1 MVRGEVNRGDVQ
13 QGERD
18 VAVLSVRRRFLIDL
32 AWPMETTDL
41 ADMFGLPPTS
51 DDVSAIEVAESHAAI
66 KHLVDSLPSEAIIG
80 PATDMA
86 KLIVAMQ
93 TTDEDTLAAWL
104 LSYTLAIV
112 RMMETLHE

>member
-1 MVRGEVNRGDVQ
+1 MQHGEALERGEVTK
-13 QGERD
+13 D

-51 DDVSAIEVAESHAAI
+51 EEVSAKEIAESHATI
-66 KHLVDSLPSEAIIG
+66 KRLIDTLPGEVVIG

-86 KLIVAMQ
+86 KLIVSMQ
-93 TTDEDTLAAWL
+93 TTDEDTLVAWL
-104 LSYTLAIV
+104 LSYTLAVIS
-112 RMMETLHE
+112 MMAGLE

>member
-1 MVRGEVNRGDVQ
+1 MNRGDVQ
-13 QGERD
+13 QEQD
-18 VAVLSVRRRFLIDL
+18 VAVLAVRRRFLIDL

-51 DDVSAIEVAESHAAI
+51 AEVSAKEVAESHANI
-66 KHLVDSLPSEAIIG
+66 KRLVDSLPSEAVIG

-86 KLIVAMQ
+86 RLIVAMQ

-104 LSYTLAIV
+104 LSYTLAVIS
-112 RMMETLHE
+112 MLEGWE

>member
-1 MVRGEVNRGDVQ
+1 
-13 QGERD
+13 
-18 VAVLSVRRRFLIDL
+18 
-32 AWPMETTDL
+32 
-41 ADMFGLPPTS
+41 
-51 DDVSAIEVAESHAAI
+51 
-66 KHLVDSLPSEAIIG
+66 
-80 PATDMA
+80 MA

>member
-1 MVRGEVNRGDVQ
+1 
-13 QGERD
+13 
-18 VAVLSVRRRFLIDL
+18 
-32 AWPMETTDL
+32 METTDL

-51 DDVSAIEVAESHAAI
+51 DDVACIEIAESHAAI
-66 KHLVDSLPSEAIIG
+66 KALVNTLPSEAVIG

-104 LSYTLAIV
+104 LSYTLAIIS
-112 RMMETLHE
+112 MMRSLE

>member
-1 MVRGEVNRGDVQ
+1 VQ

-18 VAVLSVRRRFLIDL
+18 VTVLAVRRRFLIDL

-51 DDVSAIEVAESHAAI
+51 EDVSAVEVADSHANI
-66 KHLVDSLPSEAIIG
+66 KRLVESLPSEIVIG

-93 TTDEDTLAAWL
+93 TTDEDTLAAWM
-104 LSYTLAIV
+104 LSYTLAVIS
-112 RMMETLHE
+112 MLEGLE